1 MAPGQASSTVGK
13 GGPAVEAYF
22 KTMTF
27 EVVADATNASDQYL
41 TAVYYKQEVFK
52 ESTGAKFH
60 DQRGYFIYDAKN
72 KTVYNSFCVPR
83 ATCVVA
89 QDNAGSKMT
98 LTAPANG
105 VAQSSYMNKNAK
117 TVGFTMNLE
126 ISDNKLS
133 YSQVTN
139 LEIYGKPFGHTD
151 SGTLIRVAE

>member
-1 MAPGQASSTVGK
+1 
-13 GGPAVEAYF
+13 
-22 KTMTF
+22 
-27 EVVADATNASDQYL
+27 
-41 TAVYYKQEVFK
+41 VYYKQEVFK
-52 ESTGAKFH
+52 KSTGNKFH

-89 QDNAGSKMT
+89 QGKAGSKMT
-98 LTAPANG
+98 LTAPVNG
-105 VAQSSYMNKNAK
+105 VAESSYMTKNAK
-117 TVGFTMNLE
+117 TVGFTMNIE

-151 SGTLIRVAE
+151 SGTLIKVEK